1 MRKMNITIRKAELQ
15 EVDSLAKLIYS
26 TEVPPQEV

>member
-15 EVDSLAKLIYS
+15 EVDSLVKLIYS
-26 TEVPPQEV
+26 TEVHPQEV